1 MSAGPH
7 ERMEEGKVMSRGIRV
22 IAVMNRK
29 GGCGKSTLV
38 RGLAS
43 AAIARGNRVTVFD
56 TDSSQSIYGWMKVA
70 KQLGNWNDRA
80 EVIHTYDPAEITA
93 RLDAIYNEPEHDHL
107 VLIDTFGGASEALD
121 DVVLQ
126 SHLIVAPVRPGRG
139 DYTETMETLIW
150 HERLKGRV
158 KNAQSVPEYRV
169 VINAVSAEPSATE
182 RQAIEQIFGSMPVIE
197 EPIMERK
204 AYKQVDGEGLL
215 GEIRNNT
222 RKGIVQ
228 NHLTNA
234 LEEMDAVLK
243 LLDEAMLADAEA
255 V

>member
-1 MSAGPH
+1 
-7 ERMEEGKVMSRGIRV
+7 MSRGIRV
-22 IAVMNRK
+22 IAVINRK

-43 AAIARGNRVTVFD
+43 AAIARGDRVTVFD
-56 TDSSQSIYGWMKVA
+56 TDSSKGCYGWMMAA

-80 EVIHTYDPAEITA
+80 VVIHTFDPAEITA
-93 RLDAIYNEPEHDHL
+93 RIEAITAEPPHDHL
-107 VLIDTFGGASEALD
+107 VLIDTFGGANEALD

-126 SHLIVAPVRPGRG
+126 SDLVVAPLRPGRN
-139 DYTETMETLIW
+139 DFTETMETLIW
-150 HERLKGRV
+150 HERLKKRV
-158 KNAQSVPEYRV
+158 SNPESVPDYRV
-169 VINAVSAEPSATE
+169 VVNAVSAEPSATE
-182 RQAIEQIFGSMPVIE
+182 RETITEIFASMPAIE

-215 GEIRNNT
+215 GEIRDNT

-228 NHLTNA
+228 NHLTHA
-234 LEEMDAVLK
+234 LEEMDAVLE
-243 LLDEAMLADAEA
+243 LLDKAVAARMEA

>member
-1 MSAGPH
+1 
-7 ERMEEGKVMSRGIRV
+7 MSRGIRV
-22 IAVMNRK
+22 IAVINRK

-43 AAIARGNRVTVFD
+43 AAVERGERVTVFD
-56 TDSSQSIYGWMKVA
+56 TDSSKGIYGWMTVA
-70 KQLGNWNDRA
+70 KLLGNWNDRA
-80 EVIHTYDPAEITA
+80 DVIHTFDPAEITA
-93 RLDAIYNEPEHDHL
+93 RIEAINAEPPHDHL
-107 VLIDTFGGASEALD
+107 ILIDTFGGASEALD

-126 SHLIVAPVRPGRG
+126 SDLIVAPVRPGRN
-139 DYTETMETLIW
+139 DFTETMETLIW

-158 KNAQSVPEYRV
+158 KNPEGVPEYRV

-182 RQAIEQIFGSMPVIE
+182 RQVIQEIFASMPVIE

-204 AYKQVDGEGLL
+204 AYKQLDGEGLL
-215 GEIRNNT
+215 GAIRDST

-234 LEEMDAVLK
+234 LEEMDAVLE
-243 LLDEAMLADAEA
+243 LLDDAMLAGAEA
-255 V
+255 M

>member
-1 MSAGPH
+1 MSKG
-7 ERMEEGKVMSRGIRV
+7 VRV
-22 IAVMNRK
+22 ISVISRK

-43 AAIARGNRVTVFD
+43 AAVARGERVTVFD
-56 TDSSQSIYGWMKVA
+56 TDSSRGIHGWMVVA
-70 KQLGNWNDRA
+70 EQLGNWNARA

-93 RLDAIYNEPEHDHL
+93 RIQAIYDEPSHDHL

-126 SHLIVAPVRPGRG
+126 SHLIVAPIRPGRG

-158 KNAQSVPEYRV
+158 ENPNDVPEYRI
-169 VINAVSAEPSATE
+169 VINAVSTEPSATE
-182 RQAIEQIFGSMPVIE
+182 RQAIHQILQSMPAIE
-197 EPIMERK
+197 EPILERK

-215 GEIRNNT
+215 GEIRDNT
-222 RKGIVQ
+222 RKGIAQ

-234 LEEMDAVLK
+234 LKEMDSVLE
-243 LLDEAMLADAEA
+243 LFEEAMLANAEA

>member
-1 MSAGPH
+1 M
-7 ERMEEGKVMSRGIRV
+7 GKGVRV
-22 IAVMNRK
+22 IAVINRK

-43 AAIARGNRVTVFD
+43 AAVARGEKVTVFD

-70 KQLGNWNDRA
+70 KKLGNWNADV
-80 EVIHTYDPAEITA
+80 EVMHTYDPAEITA
-93 RLDAIYNEPEHDHL
+93 RLDAIYAEGSHDHL

-121 DVVLQ
+121 DLVMQ
-126 SHLIVAPVRPGRG
+126 SHLIVAPIRPGRG

-158 KNAQSVPEYRV
+158 ADPGDVPEYRIV
-169 VINAVSAEPSATE
+169 VNGVTPEPSTTE
-182 RQAIEQIFGSMPVIE
+182 RQALEHIFETMPVIE
-197 EPIMERK
+197 EPILERK

-215 GEIRNNT
+215 GVIRDNT
-222 RKGIVQ
+222 RKSIVRR
-228 NHLTNA
+228 HLTSA
-234 LEEMDAVLK
+234 LEEMSAVLD
-243 LLDEAMLADAEA
+243 LLDDAITEKVEA

>member
-1 MSAGPH
+1 MSKG
-7 ERMEEGKVMSRGIRV
+7 VRV
-22 IAVMNRK
+22 IAVISRK

-43 AAIARGNRVTVFD
+43 AAVARGERVTVFD

-80 EVIHTYDPAEITA
+80 EVIHTYDPQEITA
-93 RLDAIYNEPEHDHL
+93 RLDAIYAEPAHDHL
-107 VLIDTFGGASEALD
+107 VLIDTFGGSSEALD

-126 SHLIVAPVRPGRG
+126 AHLIVAPVRPGRG
-139 DYTETMETLIW
+139 DYLETMQTLMW
-150 HERLKGRV
+150 RERLKGRV
-158 KNAQSVPEYRV
+158 DDPASVPEYRV

-182 RQAIEQIFGSMPVIE
+182 RQGIEQIFQTMPAIE
-197 EPIMERK
+197 EPMMERK
-204 AYKQVDGEGLL
+204 AYKQVDAEGLL
-215 GEIRNNT
+215 GEIRDST

-228 NHLTNA
+228 NHLTAA
-234 LEEMDAVLK
+234 LQEMEAILELFED
-243 LLDEAMLADAEA
+243 AMLTETEA

>member
-1 MSAGPH
+1 MS
-7 ERMEEGKVMSRGIRV
+7 KGIRV
-22 IAVMNRK
+22 IAVINRK

-43 AAIARGNRVTVFD
+43 AAIVRGERVTIFD
-56 TDSSQSIYGWMKVA
+56 TDSSKGCYGWMMAA

-80 EVIHTYDPAEITA
+80 DVIHTFDPDEITA
-93 RLDAIYNEPEHDHL
+93 TIEAINAEPAHDHL
-107 VLIDTFGGASEALD
+107 VLIDTYGGASEALD

-126 SHLIVAPVRPGRG
+126 SDLVVAPIRPGRN
-139 DYTETMETLIW
+139 DFTETMETLIW

-158 KNAQSVPEYRV
+158 RNPDGVPEYRV
-169 VINAVSAEPSATE
+169 VINGVSAEPSAIE
-182 RQAIEQIFGSMPVIE
+182 RETIQEILASMPVIE

-215 GEIRNNT
+215 GAIRDNT

-234 LEEMDAVLK
+234 LDEMDAVLE
-243 LLDEAMLADAEA
+243 LLDEVMLSDAEA
-255 V
+255 VE